1 MSTLE
6 RPDMTDETHDRH
18 ESPIDG
24 APVWVRALQAAVVGV
39 AAGLALHMLLS
50 MVALQGKELW
60 SQPAAPKACKKST
73 PAKDPGTPSGRETP
87 PVGSVGALVPV
98 VLHPGKPS

>member
-1 MSTLE
+1 
-6 RPDMTDETHDRH
+6 MTDETHDRH
-18 ESPIDG
+18 ESPVDG

-50 MVALQGKELW
+50 MVVLQGKELW
-60 SQPAAPKACKKST
+60 SRPATPTACKKSN
-73 PAKDPGTPSGRETP
+73 PAKDAGTPSGRQTP

-98 VLHPGKPS
+98 VLHADKTS

>member
-1 MSTLE
+1 
-6 RPDMTDETHDRH
+6 MTDETHDRH

-50 MVALQGKELW
+50 MAAVQGKELW
-60 SQPAAPKACKKST
+60 SRPTAPTACKKST
-73 PAKDPGTPSGRETP
+73 PAKDAGTPSGRQTP
-87 PVGSVGALVPV
+87 AVGSVGALVPV
-98 VLHPGKPS
+98 VLHAGKTS